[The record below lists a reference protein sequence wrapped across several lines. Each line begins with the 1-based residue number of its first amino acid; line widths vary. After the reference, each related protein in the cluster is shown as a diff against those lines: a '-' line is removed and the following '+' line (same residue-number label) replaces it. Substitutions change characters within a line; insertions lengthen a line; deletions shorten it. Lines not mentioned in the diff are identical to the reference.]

1 MFLTFAE
8 FTIHGNKNSKKNR
21 KKKHKANKNNKL
33 QKNMFKKNGQL
44 NRKTC
49 FYRARST
56 KVL

>member
-1 MFLTFAE
+1 MLLTFVE

-33 QKNMFKKNGQL
+33 QKNTFKTNGQS
-44 NRKTC
+44 NRKIC